1 MASGTFDMA
10 IMLFKTKEEAYA
22 KLESCGNLLTMK
34 KNKSGNTYW
43 ELNQDVAN
51 GDDDSEEDSEE
62 GNSGIDQLL
71 ISYYGGC
78 GEIDNFYVREIS
90 YGEKF
95 ASWDLD

>member
-22 KLESCGNLLTMK
+22 KLESCGSLLTM
-34 KNKSGNTYW
+34 NQTKSGKTYW
-43 ELNQDVAN
+43 ELNRDIAN
-51 GDDDSEEDSEE
+51 G
-62 GNSGIDQLL
+62 GIDQLL

-78 GEIDNFYVREIS
+78 GEIDNFYVREIG